1 MSVLGIDVG
10 TSTCKGLV
18 ISADGKTLAKRQ
30 RAYAVKPNI
39 EKDIAEI
46 SALVFRDG
54 VFSII
59 KECAEEVRDKDAI
72 QAIALSTH
80 GETLILVDKNNVAIT
95 PAILSMDRRGVKQTE
110 VLEKEI
116 GKEVF
121 YEICGTPIHS
131 QYPIPKIMWF
141 KENATELFDKALKF
155 CTAQDYIHA
164 QLGVDYCVDY
174 SLASRFGGFDI
185 KNHCWSEKIFSVA
198 GVEES
203 KFSKPVQSGTVIGE
217 IPSNIA
223 KELGLLDGVKVI
235 AGGHDQPC
243 AALGMGIEDHKVTVS
258 AGSYEC
264 ASIMTDK
271 PLNDENGFKFGLNSY
286 CHVIKD
292 RYVTLAFFTSGLMV
306 SWFIDKFCPFAKDSS
321 GGKSIYSYLEEI
333 APKSPTGICFT
344 PHIYGSMN
352 PKWND
357 KATAKVIGLT
367 GESGLGHLYRA
378 VLEGASCEL
387 DLNMTVLEELS
398 GGEKQAFFCGGG
410 AKSDL
415 WMQIR
420 SDIMNKNIQRID
432 GELDVSCIGAA
443 IIAGVGNGTFAD
455 HKQAV
460 DLIKYSYSEFS
471 PKNADGYKAQK
482 LNYKTLSD

>member
-30 RAYAVKPNI
+30 RAYNTKPTI
-39 EKDIAEI
+39 EKDVAEI

-72 QAIALSTH
+72 EAIALSTH
-80 GETLILVDKNNVAIT
+80 GETLILVDKNNEAIT
-95 PAILSMDRRGVKQTE
+95 PAILSMDRRGIKATE
-110 VLEKEI
+110 ILEKEI
-116 GKEVF
+116 GKEGF

-141 KENATELFDKALKF
+141 KENDKGLVDRTFKF
-155 CTAQDYIHA
+155 CTMQDYIHA

-185 KNHCWSEKIFSVA
+185 KERRWSKKIFSLA
-198 GVEES
+198 GVEENM
-203 KFSKPVQSGTVIGE
+203 FSRAVPSGTVIGE
-217 IPSNIA
+217 IPPSIA
-223 KELGLLDGVKVI
+223 SKLGLSNGVKVV

-243 AALGMGIEDHKVTVS
+243 AALGMGIADDKVTVS

-271 PLNDENGFKFGLNSY
+271 PLNDEKGFKYGLNSY
-286 CHVIKD
+286 CHVVEDK
-292 RYVTLAFFTSGLMV
+292 YVTLAFFTSGLMV
-306 SWFIDKFCPFAKDSS
+306 SWFVDKFCPFKSDLAS
-321 GGKSIYSYLEEI
+321 GNNVFSYLEGI

-352 PKWND
+352 PKWDD
-357 KATAKVIGLT
+357 KARAKISGLT
-367 GESGLGHLYRA
+367 GECGLGHLYRA
-378 VLEGASCEL
+378 VLEGTSCEL
-387 DLNMTVLEELS
+387 DLNMKVLEELS
-398 GGEKQAFFCGGG
+398 GGEKQAVFCGGG

-420 SDIMNKNIQRID
+420 SDITDKKIKRID

-443 IIAGVGNGTFAD
+443 IIAGVGNGTFID
-455 HKQAV
+455 HRQAV
-460 DLIKYSYSEFS
+460 DLIKYSYSEFT
-471 PKNADGYKAQK
+471 PQNADGYKIQK
-482 LNYKTLSD
+482 QNYKILCE